1 MTTALSVV
9 QRDPVLMRLSAARA
23 TLLKAK
29 SIQAVK
35 QIADFAKA
43 SKVYA
48 QQQKLGKEAID
59 FAYAVQVEA
68 QRRLGQMWKAAPK
81 QHGARGTTKK
91 GEKRSS
97 RREPRIDAPPTLKD
111 SGLTKK
117 EASTSVLLAELPDDQ
132 FERVKERKAT
142 VARVRREIKADAI
155 RKTISAP
162 EAKYRVVYADPPWSY
177 GDKADAGSVQ
187 SGGAARHYPTMSITQ
202 LCAVPVA
209 EWCEEN
215 AVLFLW
221 VTSPLL
227 FECAPVV
234 KAWGFSYRASFVW
247 DKVRHNM
254 GHYNSV
260 RHEFLLVCVRGSAT
274 PDVVELFDSVQV
286 IERTGHSEKPA
297 EFRRIIDTLY
307 PHGKRVEL
315 FAREQVDGWTAWG
328 NEISDDA
335 AIASA

>member
-1 MTTALSVV
+1 VTTALSVV

-29 SIQAVK
+29 SMQAVK

-48 QQQKLGKEAID
+48 QQQKLGQEAIN

-68 QRRLGQMWKAAPK
+68 QRRLGQMWKGAPK
-81 QHGARGTTKK
+81 NVGAQGSKVTGSKRVPVKDTT
-91 GEKRSS
+91 
-97 RREPRIDAPPTLKD
+97 PTLKD
-111 SGLTKK
+111 AGLTKK
-117 EASTSVLLAELPDDQ
+117 EASASVLLANLPDDQ

-142 VARVRREIKADAI
+142 VARVRREIKAAAI

-162 EAKYRVVYADPPWSY
+162 EAKYRVIYADPPWSY

-187 SGGAARHYPTMSITQ
+187 SGGAARHYPTMSITE

-209 EWCEEN
+209 DWCEEN

-297 EFRRIIDTLY
+297 EFRRIIETLY

-315 FAREQVDGWTAWG
+315 FARQQVDGWTAWG
-328 NEISDDA
+328 NEIPDDA
-335 AIASA
+335 AVASA

>member
-1 MTTALSVV
+1 MTTELAIVR
-9 QRDPVLMRLSAARA
+9 RDPVLMRLSAARA

-48 QQQKLGKEAID
+48 QQQKLGEEAIG

-68 QRRLGQMWKAAPK
+68 QRRLGQLWKAAPK
-81 QHGARGTTKK
+81 NVGGAGKQRG
-91 GEKRSS
+91 GGRKRGSK
-97 RREPRIDAPPTLKD
+97 REPLFEQPPTLKD
-111 SGLTKK
+111 AGLTKK
-117 EASTSVLLAELPDDQ
+117 EASTSVLLADLPDDQ

-227 FECAPVV
+227 FECAPVI
-234 KAWGFSYRASFVW
+234 KAWGFGYRASFVW

-286 IERTGHSEKPA
+286 IERTAHSEKPP
-297 EFRRIIDTLY
+297 EFRHIIDTLY
-307 PHGKRVEL
+307 PHGKRIEL
-315 FAREQVDGWTAWG
+315 FARQRVDGWDAYG
-328 NEISDDA
+328 NELREVS
-335 AIASA
+335 